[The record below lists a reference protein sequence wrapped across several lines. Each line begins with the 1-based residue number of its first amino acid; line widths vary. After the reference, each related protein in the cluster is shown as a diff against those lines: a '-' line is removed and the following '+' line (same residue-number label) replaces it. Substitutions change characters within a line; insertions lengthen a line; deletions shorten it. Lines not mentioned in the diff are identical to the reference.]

1 MRERRLRG
9 ALVVLSVIS
18 LAVLPAAPV
27 LASGFQLVE
36 QNGSGLGNAYAG
48 QAAGVKDASAVFFN
62 PAALTRLEGKHVSL
76 AVNGI
81 GISTKFADQGSTA
94 PYLGPL
100 TLPVGESGDGGDAGG
115 WTPVPSAYFS
125 WQASERFW
133 VGLGVDV
140 PFGLKTEWDDDF
152 VGRFH
157 ALKSDVKTVNINPTV
172 AVKLSDAFSLG
183 FGASYQRLEATL
195 SQALPMGGLAVA
207 SAAALAGPAAA
218 AGIRA
223 QLASQSLDGLVSIEG
238 DNWAWGFNAGAF
250 VTLETVH
257 LGASYRSKVKHDLE
271 GDAAF
276 TGVPAFSESG
286 PLGRVGA
293 GLNMAFA
300 EAFAD
305 GPVTTAID
313 LPDTFSVAASY
324 EGEKLELLA
333 DWTWTGWSSIQDL
346 TIDLADGEELSS
358 VPLNFEDTWR
368 AGLGANVKLNED
380 WTLRLGTAYDKAPV
394 QDEFRTP
401 RLPDQ
406 NRVWAAGGFEWKITE
421 KSALDL
427 GYAHLFI
434 EEASSDLANQSD
446 PEALPEGDL
455 VGSYSASV
463 NIVSLQY
470 RISF

>member
-1 MRERRLRG
+1 
-9 ALVVLSVIS
+9 
-18 LAVLPAAPV
+18 
-27 LASGFQLVE
+27 
-36 QNGSGLGNAYAG
+36 
-48 QAAGVKDASAVFFN
+48 
-62 PAALTRLEGKHVSL
+62 
-76 AVNGI
+76 
-81 GISTKFADQGSTA
+81 
-94 PYLGPL
+94 
-100 TLPVGESGDGGDAGG
+100 
-115 WTPVPSAYFS
+115 
-125 WQASERFW
+125 
-133 VGLGVDV
+133 
-140 PFGLKTEWDDDF
+140 
-152 VGRFH
+152 
-157 ALKSDVKTVNINPTV
+157 V

-195 SQALPMGGLAVA
+195 SQAVPMGGLAVA

-238 DNWAWGFNAGAF
+238 NNRAWGFNAGAF
-250 VTLETVH
+250 VTLEQVH
-257 LGASYRSKVKHDLE
+257 VGVSYRSKVEHDLE
-271 GDAAF
+271 GDAVF
-276 TGVPAFSESG
+276 TGVPTFSQSG
-286 PLGRVGA
+286 PLGPVGA

-300 EAFAD
+300 EAFAG
-305 GPVTTAID
+305 GPVTTSID

-324 EGEKLELLA
+324 EGEKVELLA
-333 DWTWTGWSSIQDL
+333 DWTWTGWSSIQEL

-358 VPLNFEDTWR
+358 VPLSFEDTWR
-368 AGLGANVKLNED
+368 AGLGANIKMSED

-394 QDEFRTP
+394 LDEFRTP

-421 KSALDL
+421 KSAIDL

-434 EEASSDLANQSD
+434 EEASSDLPNQSD
-446 PEALPEGDL
+446 PEALPKGDL